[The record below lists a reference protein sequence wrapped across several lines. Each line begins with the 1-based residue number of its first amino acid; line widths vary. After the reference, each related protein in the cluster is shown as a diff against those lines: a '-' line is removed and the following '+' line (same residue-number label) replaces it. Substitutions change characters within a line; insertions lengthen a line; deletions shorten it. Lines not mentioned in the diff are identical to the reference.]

1 MYKRQQ
7 ALFVV
12 LQVRLWFGDGGLH
25 EVSRAK
31 KEVGRLA
38 AEVARQ
44 RDVNLALRAEVTDL
58 GEGLGEIEE
67 RARADLGMIRDDETF
82 YQFVGKKGDAV
93 SADTLA
99 QRKPANPT
107 AVPVSVD
114 AAVDAAV
121 ETVDA
126 VVAEPTSQ

>member
-1 MYKRQQ
+1 MRLLIGGLIV
-7 ALFVV
+7 LFVV
-12 LQVRLWFGDGGLH
+12 LQVRLWFGDGGLQ

-31 KEVGRLA
+31 KEVSRLA
-38 AEVARQ
+38 AEVTRQ

-114 AAVDAAV
+114 AVDA
-121 ETVDA
+121 VDA
-126 VVAEPTSQ
+126 VVAEPTNQ

>member
-1 MYKRQQ
+1 MRLLIGGLI

-67 RARADLGMIRDDETF
+67 RARADLGMIRHDETF

-99 QRKPANPT
+99 QRKPANLP
-107 AVPVSVD
+107 AVPVF
-114 AAVDAAV
+114 
-121 ETVDA
+121 VDA
-126 VVAEPTSQ
+126 VEVEPENQEPANQ